1 MMAGRGLQ
9 RKLSLPLS
17 MFIWSVS
24 ILRFKIHKL
33 EGLCTYA

>member
-17 MFIWSVS
+17 MSIWSFS
-24 ILRFKIHKL
+24 ILLFKIHKL
-33 EGLCTYA
+33 EGVFLYA